1 MGGEEVG
8 STLNQE
14 KNGCRDRSSQNSN
27 IGERCCYHDFELSV
41 SLQNERIKTSF
52 YELKTIPKKEKKKNQ
67 CILTPNLIYNS
78 CSEREPISGRMEICN
93 LERLHLQ

>member
-1 MGGEEVG
+1 MG

-52 YELKTIPKKEKKKNQ
+52 YELKTIPKKEKKKINAF
-67 CILTPNLIYNS
+67 
-78 CSEREPISGRMEICN
+78 
-93 LERLHLQ
+93 